1 MRRLLDTSCWIWLS
15 TGSRQLSASTRAR
28 LEQAQHVMV
37 SLVTPWETAIA
48 YAVRRLRAVL
58 PA

>member
-1 MRRLLDTSCWIWLS
+1 MRLLLDTNCWIWLS
-15 TGSRQLSASTRAR
+15 TGSRQLSASTRAWI
-28 LEQAQHVMV
+28 EQAEHVMV
-37 SLVTPWETAIA
+37 SLVIPWETAIA